1 MTRKDKEL
9 FYALVHSQVA
19 TTHCAGPIWS
29 QEPGTLC
36 RFLLWARGTQTL
48 VSSPAALPGTLAA
61 SWIGSWTARTWTV
74 SLIEDSVSSHID
86 HCSTKLAPNI
96 RSYMS
101 GLFSSCGYSTFGSSL
116 LGWWTLVI
124 GPFLLSVV
132 DKAAVH
138 MPRTA
143 GAGPYDVPVVS
154 LWGRQQVLVCGAVL
168 EHHCIL
174 PTALQVQIATH
185 PHQHLLFSY
194 YYWNYYDYNHLN
206 MQIEASPSFYLV
218 TSPSGLQHGVSS
230 PTVTGRQ
237 CVLGEV
243 SPQLFF
249 LRSM

>member
-1 MTRKDKEL
+1 MGKRDPDTCFIACCSPWDISSKLDWKL
-9 FYALVHSQVA
+9 DSQDLN
-19 TTHCAGPIWS
+19 C
-29 QEPGTLC
+29 Q
-36 RFLLWARGTQTL
+36 
-48 VSSPAALPGTLAA
+48 
-61 SWIGSWTARTWTV
+61 
-74 SLIEDSVSSHID
+74 IEDSVSSHID
-86 HCSTKLAPNI
+86 HCSTKLDPNI

-154 LWGRQQVLVCGAVL
+154 LWGRQQVLVRGVVL

-185 PHQHLLFSY
+185 PHQHLLFSII
-194 YYWNYYDYNHLN
+194 
-206 MQIEASPSFYLV
+206 IEIIMII
-218 TSPSGLQHGVSS
+218 T
-230 PTVTGRQ
+230 TWI
-237 CVLGEV
+237 CK
-243 SPQLFF
+243 
-249 LRSM
+249 